1 MRVPAPGKRQ
11 TLSGVSQPL
20 RVGKSKAYNN
30 LNVSTLVPTG
40 AYKIRGKVNQ
50 LATSLLIDTGSPVT
64 LVRGDVWDQCKKES
78 QMLEP
83 WIEQRLV
90 GVDGTPLAVR
100 GSTLVDLEL
109 DGTVLKQRALIVDSL
124 VSESILGLDF
134 LQENGCTIDLVK
146 GCLQL
151 AKSGVSISV
160 GQQQEGPRQVTV
172 QLTSKIC
179 IPPRSEIEILA
190 RTQHSIDGGTW
201 LLEGR
206 QVNNCS
212 ALVARAVVSPS
223 NSNVIVH
230 LLNPHSHSITVHQK
244 TGIATLEEINSV
256 CVVSEGAAKCMNE
269 SDEVPKDKKQMFLE
283 MVSKCSPEL
292 SDEEKD
298 QLLHFLLTYSGIFA
312 GPGEGGGRT
321 DKLMHKIDTG
331 DAHPIR
337 QAARRIP
344 PHKKEEVS
352 KLLQDML
359 QKDIVERSSSPWA
372 SPIVLV
378 KKKDGSTRFCVDY
391 RKLNSVTRKD
401 AYPLP
406 RIDDTLDTLHGSM
419 WFTTL
424 DLASGYWQVGV
435 EKRDQHR
442 TAFSTPNGL
451 FEFKVMPFGLCNAP
465 ATFQRLMDLVLA
477 GLQWSSCLVYLD
489 DIIIL
494 GKDFK
499 SHLEN
504 LSLVLQRIK
513 DAGLRLKTT
522 KCAFFQDRVNYL
534 GHVVSRDGVSVDQL
548 KVNKVKNWPVPKT
561 SKEVQQFLGLANYYR
576 RFVQGFANTVRPL
589 HRLTEKTA
597 KFTWTAECQAAF
609 DELRYRLCDTPVL
622 SFPDYTKSFILDTDA
637 SDTGLGAVIS
647 QLDESG
653 HEHVIAYGSRLLSKT
668 ERKYCVTRRE
678 LLAVVTFVKHFRPYL
693 LGRRFTLRT
702 DHGSLIWLRNFHEP
716 EGQLARWLETLQ
728 EYDFEIIHR
737 KGRLHCNADAL
748 SRIPC
753 DQQDF
758 ENGFAGENDV
768 AIQASALV
776 GRTAEDIKI
785 LQEDDPL
792 LGPVKEAKS
801 NNLQPSKEEQK
812 RGSPSMR
819 RLYQLWDQLQLIE
832 GVLYCKFPQK
842 KFVSVCSDK
851 LVVPEVLKKD
861 ILNSLHEGPFGGHL
875 GEDKTLEKLKERFYW
890 PGQYNDVR
898 DWCRTCSVCASRKTP
913 APKPRASL
921 KPVRVGS
928 PMQLVAV
935 DILGPLPESRA
946 GNSYVLVAADYLTRW
961 VEAYPIPNQE
971 AITVARKLTDE
982 LFCRFSLPEQL
993 HSDQGRQ
1000 FESEILT
1007 HLCKFLHI
1015 DKTRTTPYHPQSD
1028 GLVERFNRT
1037 LIQML
1042 STCIEDHPF
1051 EWEDH
1056 IHKVCMAY
1064 NSSKQATT
1072 GYSPFYLMFG
1082 REARLPV
1089 DIMYRTPSQK
1099 EEVPL
1104 AGYVSNL
1111 RDLLHEAY
1119 ERVRENVGEVQE
1131 RQEQLYNRKVHGEPH
1146 KPGALV
1152 WLFNPAVPRGK
1163 AKKFHRPWTGP
1174 YRIIR
1179 KLSDANYFIRHI
1191 HNHKKKVVHF
1201 DRLKSCPKNI
1211 RLPPRLSSEAHQ
1223 SSVPPP
1229 SAPGTYLDL
1238 IDDDDDAYFP
1248 QQHNPPTT
1256 GAASS
1261 MQSSVPR
1268 YPSRTHHPPD
1278 RYGFSLA
1285 L

>member
-1 MRVPAPGKRQ
+1 M
-11 TLSGVSQPL
+11 
-20 RVGKSKAYNN
+20 
-30 LNVSTLVPTG
+30 
-40 AYKIRGKVNQ
+40 
-50 LATSLLIDTGSPVT
+50 
-64 LVRGDVWDQCKKES
+64 
-78 QMLEP
+78 
-83 WIEQRLV
+83 
-90 GVDGTPLAVR
+90 
-100 GSTLVDLEL
+100 
-109 DGTVLKQRALIVDSL
+109 
-124 VSESILGLDF
+124 
-134 LQENGCTIDLVK
+134 
-146 GCLQL
+146 
-151 AKSGVSISV
+151 
-160 GQQQEGPRQVTV
+160 
-172 QLTSKIC
+172 
-179 IPPRSEIEILA
+179 
-190 RTQHSIDGGTW
+190 
-201 LLEGR
+201 
-206 QVNNCS
+206 
-212 ALVARAVVSPS
+212 
-223 NSNVIVH
+223 
-230 LLNPHSHSITVHQK
+230 
-244 TGIATLEEINSV
+244 
-256 CVVSEGAAKCMNE
+256 
-269 SDEVPKDKKQMFLE
+269 
-283 MVSKCSPEL
+283 
-292 SDEEKD
+292 
-298 QLLHFLLTYSGIFA
+298 
-312 GPGEGGGRT
+312 
-321 DKLMHKIDTG
+321 
-331 DAHPIR
+331 
-337 QAARRIP
+337 
-344 PHKKEEVS
+344 
-352 KLLQDML
+352 
-359 QKDIVERSSSPWA
+359 
-372 SPIVLV
+372 
-378 KKKDGSTRFCVDY
+378 
-391 RKLNSVTRKD
+391 
-401 AYPLP
+401 
-406 RIDDTLDTLHGSM
+406 
-419 WFTTL
+419 
-424 DLASGYWQVGV
+424 
-435 EKRDQHR
+435 
-442 TAFSTPNGL
+442 
-451 FEFKVMPFGLCNAP
+451 
-465 ATFQRLMDLVLA
+465 
-477 GLQWSSCLVYLD
+477 
-489 DIIIL
+489 
-494 GKDFK
+494 
-499 SHLEN
+499 
-504 LSLVLQRIK
+504 
-513 DAGLRLKTT
+513 
-522 KCAFFQDRVNYL
+522 
-534 GHVVSRDGVSVDQL
+534 
-548 KVNKVKNWPVPKT
+548 
-561 SKEVQQFLGLANYYR
+561 
-576 RFVQGFANTVRPL
+576 
-589 HRLTEKTA
+589 
-597 KFTWTAECQAAF
+597 
-609 DELRYRLCDTPVL
+609 
-622 SFPDYTKSFILDTDA
+622 
-637 SDTGLGAVIS
+637 IS

-653 HEHVIAYGSRLLSKT
+653 HEHVIAYGSHLLSKT

-758 ENGFAGENDV
+758 ENGFAGDNDV

-785 LQEDDPL
+785 LQEDDLL

-842 KFVSVCSDK
+842 KFVSICSDN
-851 LVVPEVLKKD
+851 LVVSEVLKKD

-946 GNSYVLVAADYLTRW
+946 GNSYVLVAADYFTRW

-1152 WLFNPAVPRGK
+1152 WLFNLLSHVERRRSSTDLGLAHIASFGSSRMSITSSDISITT
-1163 AKKFHRPWTGP
+1163 R
-1174 YRIIR
+1174 R
-1179 KLSDANYFIRHI
+1179 K
-1191 HNHKKKVVHF
+1191 
-1201 DRLKSCPKNI
+1201 
-1211 RLPPRLSSEAHQ
+1211 
-1223 SSVPPP
+1223 
-1229 SAPGTYLDL
+1229 
-1238 IDDDDDAYFP
+1238 
-1248 QQHNPPTT
+1248 
-1256 GAASS
+1256 
-1261 MQSSVPR
+1261 
-1268 YPSRTHHPPD
+1268 
-1278 RYGFSLA
+1278 
-1285 L
+1285 